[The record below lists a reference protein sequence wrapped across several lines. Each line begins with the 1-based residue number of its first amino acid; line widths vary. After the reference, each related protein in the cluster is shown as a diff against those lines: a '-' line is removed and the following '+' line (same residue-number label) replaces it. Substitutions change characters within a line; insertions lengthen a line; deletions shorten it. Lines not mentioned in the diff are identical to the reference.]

1 MAAIRRIVGC
11 NSIMWGVGHKT
22 MCRTM
27 REAAHSVGHDLA
39 VPSRA
44 ARQATDV
51 ARVAPRKIPRKT
63 PKKQHALRHGEV
75 GAIFLQRVAGAIF
88 FEI

>member
-11 NSIMWGVGHKT
+11 NSIMWGVGPKT

-27 REAAHSVGHDLA
+27 RDDAHSVEHVLA

-63 PKKQHALRHGEV
+63 PKRHGEV